1 MLKRQ
6 SKVLSIALIFVFC
19 MSFMFAGFAAPQA
32 AQAAGVTY
40 TALTVPAVS
49 DNTAVPQALGV
60 IQVDIDNAAAIRAGD
75 VLSISFPSEIDLTN
89 AGAGLP
95 DVLARSATTT
105 DTTWTNLATNVTIDL
120 PANVGSAVNALV
132 TPGAAGP
139 PLVSATDI
147 IGSAAVTSTRTTLD
161 ITFNAPGTAN
171 AGRMLITFAGVRVGS
186 IEGDIVATL
195 AGPAGSVFSMGN
207 VTVAKTVS
215 DGDVMVSVK
224 SEKTFGSAGG
234 MTDTIIITELM
245 QDSISA
251 GAELKLR
258 LPTGYSW
265 ANADPTTPTNASN
278 GSYNWG
284 WTTAARTAAGASM
297 PWIAGTAAPGPGPIP
312 LGVAILTPTTA
323 NSGDVMWSAGYGGA
337 ATNHQLYADPT
348 DSRNL
353 IIYVP
358 AATNGATGS
367 GQLRI
372 HAWINIDDDVAKPGE
387 ITAVLSSNL
396 DSWSDKELVVAK
408 YGTFGVDVVEGT
420 TKEIVA
426 GKHDQKIGNFFIK
439 EQVGNSIMN
448 NRTVK
453 VVLPKGVKWSG
464 NYTTGVLPTPDRKKG
479 NAALA
484 VIGTPNNLASPY
496 DVLKYRAASGG
507 TKTEW
512 EFKDFRV
519 DVAPDFVGDLKI
531 KVEGDAGVTG
541 EVVVAKVIPA
551 VDLATEQVTN
561 VRIGEQYQALGDL
574 IITETKKE
582 NISLRT
588 ATVNT
593 FADFQKGAAAVGAQG
608 PLNGVLELTLPRG
621 SEWAPGYPKVEV
633 LEGDLELKVNDM
645 SKTANNRT
653 IVIPVKSEG
662 MKPAKIKVS
671 DMKATIDRTVPE
683 GDFRI
688 EVTGAAINETG
699 GEWGGF
705 ELAFPQFEG
714 IKTVVA
720 KCVTPA
726 PGEGTE
732 GAAAGQFKID
742 SNIYQLNGVAKVMDV
757 APYIKSGRTYVPVR
771 YLAYALGVAEA
782 DVVWD
787 EASQKVTLTKGD
799 NVVELTIGNT
809 SITVNGEAQA
819 MDVAPEITNG
829 RTMLPARYVAEGLGY
844 VVGWDPG
851 TRTVLISK

>member
-6 SKVLSIALIFVFC
+6 SKMLSIALIFVFC

-32 AQAAGVTY
+32 ANAAGVTY

-49 DNTAVPQALGV
+49 DNTPALVAGAGAQALGV
-60 IQVDIDNAAAIRAGD
+60 IQVDIDNAAAIKAGD
-75 VLSISFPSEIDLTN
+75 VLSISFPSEINLTN
-89 AGAGLP
+89 TAVGAP
-95 DVLARSATTT
+95 DALVRTATAT
-105 DTTWTNLATNVTIDL
+105 DTTWQNVATNVTINL
-120 PANVGSAVNALV
+120 PANVGSAANALV
-132 TPGAAGP
+132 TPGVA
-139 PLVSATDI
+139 ATDN
-147 IGSAAVTSTRTTLD
+147 IGSAVVTSTRTTLD

-171 AGRMLITFAGVRVGS
+171 AGRMLITFSGVRVGS

-207 VTVAKTVS
+207 LTVAKTVS
-215 DGDVMVSVK
+215 DGDIMVSIK

-234 MTDTIIITELM
+234 MTDTIIISELM
-245 QDSISA
+245 QGSISA
-251 GAELKLR
+251 GANLKLR

-265 ANADPTTPTNASN
+265 ANTEPGAAPPNPIN

-284 WTTAARTAAGASM
+284 WTTAARTAAALAPASLGILN
-297 PWIAGTAAPGPGPIP
+297 PAAP
-312 LGVAILTPTTA
+312 VA
-323 NSGDVMWSAGYGGA
+323 NSGDIMMSGGYPPGA
-337 ATNHQLYADPT
+337 PAVPAQLRVDPA

-353 IIYVP
+353 LINVP
-358 AATNGATGS
+358 AATTGATGS

-372 HAWINIDDDVAKPGE
+372 HAWINVDDDVAKPGE

-426 GKHDQKIGNFFIK
+426 GKHDQKIGAFFIK

-453 VVLPKGVKWSG
+453 IVLPKGVKWSG
-464 NYTTGVLPTPDRKKG
+464 DYTTGVLPIPDRKKG

-484 VIGTPNNLASPY
+484 VIGTPANLASPY
-496 DVLKYRAASGG
+496 DVLKYRATSGA

-519 DVAPDFVGDLKI
+519 DVAPDFVGDITI

-541 EVVVAKVIPA
+541 EVVVAKVVPA
-551 VDLATEQVTN
+551 VELAAEQVAN

-608 PLNGVLELTLPRG
+608 PLDGVLELTLPRG

-688 EVTGAAINETG
+688 EVTGTAINETG
-699 GEWGGF
+699 GEWAGAF

-742 SNIYQLNGVAKVMDV
+742 SNIYQLNGVSKVMDV
-757 APYIKSGRTYVPVR
+757 APYIKGDRTYVPVR
-771 YLAYALGVAEA
+771 YLAYALGVAE
-782 DVVWD
+782 DGVVWD

-799 NVVELTIGNT
+799 NVVELTIGST
-809 SITVNGEAQA
+809 TITVNGEAQT
-819 MDVAPEITNG
+819 MDVAPEIVNN

>member
-1 MLKRQ
+1 MFLKKN
-6 SKVLSIALIFVFC
+6 SKAISLALAFVFC

-32 AQAAGVTY
+32 ANAAGVTY

-49 DNTAVPQALGV
+49 DNTPALVTGAGAQALGV
-60 IQVDIDNAAAIRAGD
+60 IQVDIDNAAAIKAGD
-75 VLSISFPSEIDLTN
+75 VLSISFPSEINLTN
-89 AGAGLP
+89 TAVGLP
-95 DVLARSATTT
+95 DAL
-105 DTTWTNLATNVTIDL
+105 TIQAAPSPKLFWDNAL
-120 PANVGSAVNALV
+120 GAGTGSVRIDFPANVGSAANALINTV
-132 TPGAAGP
+132 TGDADYIA
-139 PLVSATDI
+139 
-147 IGSAAVTSTRTTLD
+147 AAVTSTRTTLD
-161 ITFNAPGTAN
+161 ITFNATPTAN
-171 AGRMLITFAGVRVGS
+171 AGRMLITFSGVRVGS

-207 VTVAKTVS
+207 LTVAKTIS
-215 DGDVMVSVK
+215 DGDIMVSIK

-245 QDSISA
+245 QDSITA
-251 GAELKLR
+251 GADLKLR

-265 ANADPTTPTNASN
+265 ANADPTNALNAIN

-284 WTTAARTAAGASM
+284 WTTAARTAATLAPGSLG
-297 PWIAGTAAPGPGPIP
+297 IANPAAP
-312 LGVAILTPTTA
+312 VA
-323 NSGDVMWSAGYGGA
+323 NSGDIMWSAGYGGA
-337 ATNHQLYADPT
+337 AVNHQLRVDPA

-353 IIYVP
+353 LINVP
-358 AATNGATGS
+358 AATTGATGS
-367 GQLRI
+367 GQLRV
-372 HAWINIDDDVAKPGE
+372 HAWISIDDDVAKPGE

-426 GKHDQKIGNFFIK
+426 GKHDQKIGAFFIK

-453 VVLPKGVKWSG
+453 IVLPKGVKWSG
-464 NYTTGVLPTPDRKKG
+464 DYTTGVLPAPDRKKG

-484 VIGTPNNLASPY
+484 VIGTPANLASPY
-496 DVLKYRAASGG
+496 DVLKYRATSGA

-519 DVAPDFVGDLKI
+519 DVAPDFVGDITI

-588 ATVNT
+588 AIVNT
-593 FADFQKGAAAVGAQG
+593 FADFQKAFPAGAQG
-608 PLNGVLELTLPRG
+608 PYDGQLELTLPNG
-621 SEWAPGYPKVEV
+621 SEWAPGYPKVEI

-645 SKTANNRT
+645 SKAANNRT
-653 IVIPVKSEG
+653 IIIPVKSEG

-688 EVTGAAINETG
+688 EVTGTAINETG
-699 GEWGGF
+699 GEWAGAF

-732 GAAAGQFKID
+732 GAASGQFRIS
-742 SNIYQLNGVAKVMDV
+742 SNIYEVNGVAKVMDV
-757 APYIKSGRTYVPVR
+757 APYIKDGRTYVPIR
-771 YLAYALGVAEA
+771 FLGYAMGLTDA
-782 DVVWD
+782 DIVWD
-787 EASQKVTLTKGD
+787 EATQKVTMTKGD
-799 NVVELTIGNT
+799 KVVELTVGST
-809 SITVNGEAQA
+809 TITVNGEAKT
-819 MDVAPEITNG
+819 MDVAPEISAEG
-829 RTMLPARYVAEGLGY
+829 RTMLPARFVAEGLGAT
-844 VVGWDPG
+844 VGWDPA
-851 TRTVLISK
+851 TKTVLISK

>member
-40 TALTVPAVS
+40 SALTVPSVQENMPAAVGVVGAGEFVQS
-49 DNTAVPQALGV
+49 LGV
-60 IQVDIDNAAAIRAGD
+60 IQIDIDNAAAIRAGD
-75 VLSISFPSEIDLTN
+75 VLSISFPSEINLTN
-89 AGAGLP
+89 TAAGAPVALGRT
-95 DVLARSATTT
+95 VNAT
-105 DTTWTNLATNVTIDL
+105 DTTWASGPVNIVVPDK
-120 PANVGSAVNALV
+120 VGSADNALA
-132 TPGAAGP
+132 TFAAG
-139 PLVSATDI
+139 AIAGDI
-147 IGSAAVTSTRTTLD
+147 IANAVVTSTKTTLD
-161 ITFNAPGTAN
+161 ITFNAAGAAN
-171 AGRMLITFAGVRVGS
+171 AGRMLVNFTGVRVGS
-186 IEGDIVATL
+186 VDGDIVATL
-195 AGPAGSVFSMGN
+195 AGPAGSAFSMSN
-207 VTVAKTVS
+207 LTVAKVLS
-215 DGDVMVSVK
+215 DGDVIVSVK
-224 SEKTFGSAGG
+224 SAKTFGSAGG
-234 MTDTIIITELM
+234 MTDTIIITESM
-245 QDSISA
+245 QNSITA
-251 GAELKLR
+251 GADLKLR
-258 LPTGYSW
+258 LPTGFTW
-265 ANADPTTPTNASN
+265 ANTEPGAAPPNPIN

-284 WTTAARTAAGASM
+284 WTTAARTAAALAPASLGILN
-297 PWIAGTAAPGPGPIP
+297 PAAP
-312 LGVAILTPTTA
+312 AA
-323 NSGDVMWSAGYGGA
+323 NSGDIMMSAGYPPGA
-337 ATNHQLYADPT
+337 PAQLRVDPA

-353 IIYVP
+353 LINVP

-372 HAWINIDDDVAKPGE
+372 HAWINVDDDVAKPGE

-396 DSWSDKELVVAK
+396 DNWSDKELVIAN

-426 GKHDQKIGNFFIK
+426 GKHDQKIGSFFIK
-439 EQVGNSIMN
+439 EQVGNSMMN

-464 NYTTGVLPTPDRKKG
+464 DYTTGVLPAPDRKKG

-484 VIGTPNNLASPY
+484 VIGTPANLASPY
-496 DVLKYRAASGG
+496 DVLKYRVASGT

-512 EFKDFRV
+512 EFEDFRV

-531 KVEGDAGVTG
+531 KIEGDAGVTG
-541 EVVVAKVIPA
+541 EAVVAKVIPA
-551 VDLATEQVTN
+551 VELAVEQVSN
-561 VRIGEQYQALGDL
+561 VRIGEQYQKLGDL
-574 IITETKKE
+574 TITETKKE

-588 ATVNT
+588 AIVNT
-593 FADFQKGAAAVGAQG
+593 FADFQKAVPAGAQG
-608 PLNGVLELTLPRG
+608 PLDGVLELTLPRG

-699 GEWGGF
+699 GKWGDF

-732 GAAAGQFKID
+732 GATAGQFKID
-742 SNIYQLNGVAKVMDV
+742 SNIYQVNGVTKVMDV
-757 APYIKSGRTYVPVR
+757 APYIKNNRTYVPVR
-771 YLAYALGVAEA
+771 YLGYALGVADA

-787 EASQKVTLTKGD
+787 AAAQKATLTKGD
-799 NVVELTIGNT
+799 NVVELTIGST
-809 SITVNGEAQA
+809 TITVNGEAQT
-819 MDVAPEITNG
+819 MDVAPEIVNN

-851 TRTVLISK
+851 TKTVLISK